1 MKFIIRLFATFTALV
16 FVLVTVIKLV
26 QRCSYKEAVGIVEEI
41 WKEVMRVLC
50 DYQEDFE
57 EEIPEKVQT

>member
-26 QRCSYKEAVGIVEEI
+26 QGCSYKEAVGIVEEI
-41 WKEVMRVLC
+41 WKEVMQVLC

>member
-1 MKFIIRLFATFTALV
+1 MKFLIKLFTAFTALV

-26 QRCSYKEAVGIVEEI
+26 QGCSYKEAVGIVEEI
-41 WKEVMRVLC
+41 WKEVMQVLC

-57 EEIPEKVQT
+57 EEVPEEV